1 MRSSHAPPASIGSE
15 NPLEANVCSVYQG
28 TMSVTIETDQA
39 RRRATATVPPGTSWA
54 TFERA
59 ALAAVNA
66 TPELADWNWI
76 IDDQGPIDD
85 VDVGGMVRI
94 GEAFCRL
101 ASAAGRNTHTVVVTT
116 DRFFDTWARVI
127 DLNYGERRHHGAP
140 TLTAAIALLDRL
152 EGGVDV

>member
-1 MRSSHAPPASIGSE
+1 MSISFE
-15 NPLEANVCSVYQG
+15 L
-28 TMSVTIETDQA
+28 DQA
-39 RRRATATVPPGTSWA
+39 RRRAIATVPPGTSWIK
-54 TFERA
+54 FEKA
-59 ALAAVNA
+59 VLAAVA
-66 TPELADWNWI
+66 GDPDLTDWNWI

-94 GEAFCRL
+94 GETFCRL
-101 ASAAGRNTHTVVVTT
+101 ASAAGCNTYTVVVTT

-152 EGGVDV
+152 EAASA